1 MRRAV
6 WIFAWIAVAIWSLV
20 AWGAYGLLDVFGDV
34 AVRNADVVTGHPE
47 TVELLAW
54 GLATLRGLGLT
65 AVVVV
70 WGVVSLL
77 ILGAAAVLSRIVGH
91 RTTGQ
96 ERPDW
101 QRTVRTYPTPG
112 DEPPRPADRGG
123 PPSAVRDV
131 MRRLQDRR

>member
-6 WIFAWIAVAIWSLV
+6 WIVAWIAVAIWSLV

-54 GLATLRGLGLT
+54 GLATLRDLGLV
-65 AVVVV
+65 AVILV
-70 WGVVSLL
+70 WGFVSLL
-77 ILGAAAVLSRIVGH
+77 ILAAAAVLGRLVG
-91 RTTGQ
+91 RRPPET
-96 ERPDW
+96 ERPEW
-101 QRTVRTYPTPG
+101 QSTVHTAPPG
-112 DEPPRPADRGG
+112 GPPRSVSGTG

-131 MRRLQDRR
+131 MRRIEERR